1 MAFMSTKPVIKDFD
15 VDMLVRNQRVK
26 TTVMEE
32 YPQQQGDGD
41 DRDGIYDGAS
51 QADYLHYNRRVTK
64 KNDQNRRFRIKTQT
78 K

>member
-1 MAFMSTKPVIKDFD
+1 MAFMSTKPVVKVFD
-15 VDMLVRNQRVK
+15 DDMLVRNKRVK

-51 QADYLHYNRRVTK
+51 
-64 KNDQNRRFRIKTQT
+64 
-78 K
+78 